1 MMQLTFE
8 YACFIFAEA
17 QVSIFVPVMV
27 SLASRDKVGFM
38 NVFLEESEYV
48 DFHSDSVRR
57 KAEEL
62 FRPCVDDV
70 DKARVAFEFVRDGVS
85 HSFDVRVERVTA
97 RASDVLRFGTGICHA
112 KANLLAALLRSQCVP
127 AGFCFQHVTLA
138 DDDRRGYCLHGFNA
152 VFLQGRWIR
161 LDARGNRNGVDA
173 RFSLGVPVLAFENRP
188 QYDEYAFPGI
198 FAVPDTAT
206 MEVLDRAGSLLDVV
220 FGLPD
225 RLSVQPAV
233 TE

>member
-1 MMQLTFE
+1 MD
-8 YACFIFAEA
+8 A
-17 QVSIFVPVMV
+17 
-27 SLASRDKVGFM
+27 
-38 NVFLEESEYV
+38 FLKECTYV

-62 FRPCVDDV
+62 FPSCMDDV
-70 DKARVAFEFVRDGVS
+70 DKARVAFEFVRDGIP
-85 HSFDVRVERVTA
+85 HSFDIRAERVTA
-97 RASDVLRFGTGICHA
+97 RASDVLRYGTGICHA
-112 KANLLAALLRSQCVP
+112 KANLLAALLRSQGIP
-127 AGFCFQHVTLA
+127 AGFCFQHITLA
-138 DDDRRGYCLHGFNA
+138 DDDRRGYCLHGYNA

-161 LDARGNRNGVDA
+161 VDARGNRTGINA
-173 RFSLGVPVLAFENRP
+173 RFSLGEPVLAFENRP

-206 MEVLDRAGSLLDVV
+206 MEMLDRAGSLLDVV

-225 RLSVQPAV
+225 TLSVQPAV